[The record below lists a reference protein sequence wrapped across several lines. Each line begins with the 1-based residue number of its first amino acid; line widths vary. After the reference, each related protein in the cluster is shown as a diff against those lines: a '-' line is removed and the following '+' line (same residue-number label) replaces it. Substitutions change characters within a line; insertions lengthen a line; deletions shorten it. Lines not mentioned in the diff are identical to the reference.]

1 MIEQTLHE
9 TSEKMSKAVE
19 ALRRDLATIRTGRAS
34 PAIVD
39 HIKVDYH
46 GVPTMLKQMATI
58 TVPDAR
64 MLLIQ
69 PWDKTAL
76 SAIDKA
82 IQKSD
87 LGLNPASDG
96 NAIRIK
102 IPQLSEERR
111 KDLVKLVHKRAEEG
125 RVAVRNVRRNA
136 VEELKQMERGKDI
149 SEDERKR
156 AQEQVQQLTDTFV
169 AEVDEVAKVKEAEL
183 LEV

>member
-1 MIEQTLHE
+1 MMEQTLHE

-46 GVPTMLKQMATI
+46 GVPTMLKQMASI

-111 KDLVKLVHKRAEEG
+111 KDLVRLVHKRAEEG

-136 VEELKQMERGKDI
+136 VEELKQMERDKDI